1 MHSKIKNYIK
11 KAFNP
16 RSKEEDTKI
25 QLQLSTGV
33 LLLSVIFMGFSFHSI
48 GYGLLGLAEILYFDP
63 LTQWF
68 TIKGVNRFVSI
79 FLSLVILVLTFIILA
94 VITGILFK

>member
-1 MHSKIKNYIK
+1 MYSRIKNYIK
-11 KAFNP
+11 RAFNP
-16 RSKEEDTKI
+16 RNKQEDTKI

-33 LLLSVIFMGFSFHSI
+33 LILSMIFIGLSLRNI

-68 TIKGVNRFVSI
+68 TIKGINRFVSM
-79 FLSLVILVLTFIILA
+79 FLSLIILVITFIVL
-94 VITGILFK
+94 VVVTGMIFD

>member
-1 MHSKIKNYIK
+1 MYSRIKNYIK
-11 KAFNP
+11 RAFNP
-16 RSKEEDTKI
+16 RNKQEDTKI

-33 LLLSVIFMGFSFHSI
+33 LILSVIFVGFSLRSI

-68 TIKGVNRFVSI
+68 TIKGINRFVSM
-79 FLSLVILVLTFIILA
+79 FLSLIILVVTFIVL
-94 VITGILFK
+94 VVVTGMLFN